1 LRDKKEDEYIRDGWL
16 SDLAGARLDS
26 FMISFKDST
35 HKPLSTEA
43 YFSSNDHVQVAGDN
57 IYFNPVFF
65 GHYDENPFK
74 LPERNFPVDFAYG
87 RRLHYTLSL
96 TLPEGYVVQ
105 ELPKSFTL
113 DLARDGGQFRRVAQ
127 VEGNTLQFMSQV
139 TIRKPRFDP
148 LEYKALREFYDRIVA
163 AHAEQV
169 VLKRSATTASVQK
182 Q

>member
-1 LRDKKEDEYIRDGWL
+1 
-16 SDLAGARLDS
+16 
-26 FMISFKDST
+26 
-35 HKPLSTEA
+35 
-43 YFSSNDHVQVAGDN
+43 
-57 IYFNPVFF
+57 
-65 GHYDENPFK
+65 
-74 LPERNFPVDFAYG
+74 
-87 RRLHYTLSL
+87 LSL

-113 DLARDGGQFRRVAQ
+113 DLSRDGGQFRRVAQ

-148 LEYKALREFYDRIVA
+148 IEYKSLREFYDRIVA

-169 VLKRSATTASVQK
+169 VLKRSTTNATVQK